1 MFDSREF
8 EYADVKVSLL
18 GIELT
23 GLRGNT
29 YKKSQEKELVYGQGN
44 DPKAIQRGQKKYE
57 GSLMLL
63 KSDYDILD
71 AAARAAGYEDLVDV
85 PGRLINITTVYD
97 KGDGTPLATDVC
109 QNVEF
114 TEVEDG
120 MKTGDKFKEVTLP
133 YIFLRKKKV

>member
-18 GIELT
+18 GVELT

-63 KSDYDILD
+63 KSDFDILD

-85 PGRLINITTVYD
+85 PGKLINITTVYD
-97 KGDGTPLATDVC
+97 KGDGSPLATDVC